1 MDPPGERSDALE
13 QKPMSDLDH
22 LRQLD
27 PKPLRAYLKDGNYGG
42 YYQRDD
48 EEMLRI
54 WRVGVEETRE
64 LLTRW
69 D

>member
-1 MDPPGERSDALE
+1 
-13 QKPMSDLDH
+13 MSDLDH